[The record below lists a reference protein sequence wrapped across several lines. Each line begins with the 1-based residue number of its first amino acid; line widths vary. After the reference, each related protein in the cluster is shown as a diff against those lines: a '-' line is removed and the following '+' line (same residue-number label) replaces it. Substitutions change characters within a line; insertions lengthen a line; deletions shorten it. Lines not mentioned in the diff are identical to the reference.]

1 MMDDK
6 AELVELVRKSVVG
19 GEQILDGPYGPT
31 QLVYAD
37 YTASGRCLSFI
48 EDYLRN
54 QVMPFYANTHTMMS
68 GTGRQTTALREEAR
82 SIIGA
87 SVGAND
93 QDVVIFC
100 GSGATAGIHQL
111 IGVLGLRMGGE
122 FGNSQSGPATG
133 RPVVFIGPY
142 EHHSNEVS
150 WRESAA
156 DVVVI
161 DEDENGRIDL
171 SLLEAELVKHQ
182 DRPLKI
188 GSFSA
193 ASNVTGIGSDTRSIA
208 AMLHN
213 HGALSFWDFAAA
225 GPYVKIEMNM
235 HDDEPDGHLVYK
247 DAVFLSPHK
256 FIGGPGCSGILVAKR
271 HIFEGRKPSFP
282 GGGTVD
288 YVSQTEHIFSTSV
301 IEREEAGTPA
311 IIASIK
317 TGLVFQLKEAVGIDE
332 IQKREHHFIR
342 NAIKQWRAHPNIH
355 ILGNHERWRL
365 SIVSFMIRSPD
376 QRFLH
381 HHFVVALLNDLFGI
395 QARGGWQCAGPYG
408 HRLLNIDLTKSEA
421 YRREIQR
428 GCRGVKPGWTRLN
441 FNYFIS
447 EETFDYIV
455 RAVELVAEFGW
466 RMMSAYCFDPETGR
480 WTHQN
485 GAARPSIRL
494 GDVEYSGGTMNFP
507 RNLQSSKKGAL
518 KSQLARAEKVL
529 RGQTLTDCD
538 DLETYALNRD
548 YEALRWFVLPQDIPE
563 LFTG

>member
-1 MMDDK
+1 MSEDQSQLID
-6 AELVELVRKSVVG
+6 LVRSSVVG
-19 GEQILDGPYGPT
+19 GAQVLNGPFGPT
-31 QLVYAD
+31 RLVYAD

-48 EDYLRN
+48 EDYLRQ

-82 SIIGA
+82 QIVGR
-87 SVGAND
+87 SVGANE

-111 IGVLGLRMGGE
+111 IGVLGLRVGGE
-122 FGNSQSGPATG
+122 FGHAQTG
-133 RPVVFIGPY
+133 DDSARPVVFIGPY

-171 SLLEAELVKHQ
+171 ALLEAELVKYRH
-182 DRPLKI
+182 RPLKI

-193 ASNVTGIGSDTRSIA
+193 ASNVTGIGSDTRNIA
-208 AMLHN
+208 AMLHKHN
-213 HGALSFWDFAAA
+213 ALSFWDFAAA
-225 GPYVKIEMNM
+225 GPYVEIEMNM
-235 HDDEPDGHLVYK
+235 RDDQPDGHLIYK
-247 DAVFLSPHK
+247 DAIFLSPHK
-256 FIGGPGCSGILVAKR
+256 FIGGPGCTGVLVAKR
-271 HIFEGRKPSFP
+271 HLFDGRKPSFP

-288 YVSQTEHIFSTSV
+288 YVSQTEHIFSSNV

-317 TGLVFQLKEAVGIDE
+317 TGLVFQLKETIGIDE
-332 IQKREHHFIR
+332 IQRREHHFIR
-342 NAIKQWRAHPNIH
+342 NAISRWRSHPHIH

-408 HRLLNIDLTKSEA
+408 HRLLNIDFTKSEA

-447 EETFDYIV
+447 EETFEYIV
-455 RAVELVAEFGW
+455 KAVELVAEHGW
-466 RMMSAYCFDPETGR
+466 RLMSDYCFDPETGR
-480 WTHQN
+480 WTH
-485 GAARPSIRL
+485 R
-494 GDVEYSGGTMNFP
+494 SG
-507 RNLQSSKKGAL
+507 QSSPTVRLSDITYENGDMCFPPNVDNQSEACLNEQL
-518 KSQLARAEKVL
+518 K
-529 RGQTLTDCD
+529 RGEQILLSRRVSGNGV
-538 DLETYALNRD
+538 LETYQLNRD
-548 YEALRWFVLPQDIPE
+548 YEELRWFVLPQDIPE
-563 LFTG
+563 LFTA